1 MRKGLLVGALLITGV
16 GSLYG
21 EERKIDGN
29 VQLEFRNLS
38 GKGEKDSAKFN
49 EYRDLRDGFTGHMNL
64 KFRWKDSI
72 DVRLKAE
79 NIGLTDQKIHLLFNK
94 IGQFKLEV
102 IYDKV
107 PHRFSENVRFGYL
120 GTGTGNLKWNNGK
133 ISYIDMALFRDWLK
147 VYFDIVAFDPLLNF
161 RIEFINEKRKGTRPF
176 GVLSY
181 FGVDPVKDTGI
192 RHSVIEVPEPIDYD
206 ITDIKFTTV
215 FSWRTFQLY
224 ASFYRSE
231 FKNRIQEL
239 IWDNP
244 EQRGAPKGQLDIY
257 PDTVHNNISL
267 TGNLW
272 KLPLNTRVTAV
283 FSKGEF
289 IQNDKLLPYTINQN
303 AYSGTKYENNPP
315 DPPDPGKMKVES
327 TVYDFTVTSSPLKR
341 VDVKFRHRFYD
352 WNNKTKIVV
361 FPGYVKID
369 VRWHEIPAINL
380 PLSFNTNTSW
390 FDVGYKIS
398 DSVKLSLGY
407 TLDRKDRR
415 IYEVVDPTYYYKP
428 TVRVVTRSV
437 DRIYTVNLD
446 VKPIPWKWLDI
457 RSSYIRS
464 VQRGRY
470 RVDDPVLYK
479 YWKYDEA
486 DRDRDRIQ
494 IIVSMFPMKYLGM
507 ATGKEGSYEKPLIIT
522 THLIAGRDVFVNSP
536 IGLLEDTHLIYG
548 IDIDY
553 VPNKRI
559 ALNGYYI
566 HEEFRNKQK
575 GWEEQDPNKVWL
587 VEGIDKDDVIGAGIK
602 LVVIPEKLDM
612 DLKYAYAMTDG
623 SIKPAGYKTIATVD
637 DSERHTLNL
646 NFKYKVRK
654 AFHIDLGVFWES
666 LRFKDYNKTGFE
678 DYAYGQDGN
687 YFTGGALIQDYNV
700 TMIYSKLTYQF

>member
-1 MRKGLLVGALLITGV
+1 MRKGLLLGAILTAAGIAV
-16 GSLYG
+16 A
-21 EERKIDGN
+21 ENAKIDGSL
-29 VQLEFRNLS
+29 QLEYRNLS
-38 GKGEKDSAKFN
+38 GKGEVDSAKFN
-49 EYRDLRDGFTGHMNL
+49 EYRDLRDGFTGDLKL

-72 DVRLKAE
+72 DVRLNAE
-79 NIGLTDQKIHLLFNK
+79 NISLADQKIQLLFNK

-107 PHRFSENVRFGYL
+107 PHRFSKNVRFGF
-120 GTGTGNLKWNNGK
+120 TEVSPGNFRWNNGQ
-133 ISYIDMALFRDWLK
+133 ISRIDMALFRDWLK

-181 FGVDPVKDTGI
+181 FGVDPVQSSGI
-192 RHSVIEVPEPIDYD
+192 RHSVIELPEPIDYD

-215 FSWRTFQLY
+215 FSWKTFQLY
-224 ASFYRSE
+224 ASYYTSE
-231 FKNRIQEL
+231 FKNNVQEL

-244 EQRGAPKGQLDIY
+244 EPRGGSKGQLDIY
-257 PDTVHNNISL
+257 PNTTHNNISL

-272 KLPLNTRVTAV
+272 KLPLNTRITAV
-283 FSKGEF
+283 YSKGEF
-289 IQNDKLLPYTINQN
+289 VQNDKLLPYTINQN
-303 AYSGTKYENNPP
+303 AYSSTTYEDKPP
-315 DPPDPGKMKVES
+315 DPPDPGKLKVES
-327 TVYDFTVTSSPLKR
+327 TVYDFTLTSTPLKR
-341 VDVKFRHRFYD
+341 LDVKFRHRFYD

-380 PLSFNTNTSW
+380 PLSFTTNTSW
-390 FDVGYKIS
+390 FDIGYRIS
-398 DSVKLSLGY
+398 DSVKLSFGY

-415 IYEVVDPTYYYKP
+415 IYEVVDPSYYYKP
-428 TVRVVTRSV
+428 TVRAVTQAV
-437 DRIYTVNLD
+437 DKIYTVNLD

-470 RVDDPVLYK
+470 RVDDPIIYK

-522 THLIAGRDVFVNSP
+522 THIVAGKDSFVNSP
-536 IGLLEDTHLIYG
+536 IGLIEDAHFIFG
-548 IDIDY
+548 IDVDY
-553 VPNKRI
+553 VPNKRVS
-559 ALNGYYI
+559 LNGSYMF
-566 HEEFRNKQK
+566 EQFRNKQK
-575 GWEEQDPNKVWL
+575 GWEEQDPTKVWL
-587 VEGIDKDDVIGAGIK
+587 VEGIDTDHVFGAGVK
-602 LVVIPEKLDM
+602 FVVIPQKLDM
-612 DLKYAYAMTDG
+612 DLRYTYAMTDG
-623 SIKPAGYKTIATVD
+623 TIKPAGYAVIGMVD

-646 NFKYKVRK
+646 NLKYKVMK
-654 AFHIDLGVFWES
+654 AFHVDLGVFWET
-666 LRFKDYNKTGFE
+666 LKFKDYNKEGFE
-678 DYAYGQDGN
+678 NYAYGQDGN

>member
-1 MRKGLLVGALLITGV
+1 MRKGLLISALLSLGTCIALAQDTTLDGSV
-16 GSLYG
+16 GIEY
-21 EERKIDGN
+21 
-29 VQLEFRNLS
+29 RNLS
-38 GKGEKDSAKFN
+38 GDEDASKLN
-49 EYRDLRDGFTGHMNL
+49 EYRDLRDGITGDVKL
-64 KFRWKDSI
+64 KFRWKEKI
-72 DVRLKAE
+72 DVRLDAT
-79 NIGLTDQKIHLLFNK
+79 NIGLNDQKIHLLFNK

-107 PHRFSENVRFGYL
+107 PHLFSRNVRFGFSGV
-120 GTGTGNLKWNNGK
+120 GTGDLKWNNGR
-133 ISYIDMALFRDWLK
+133 ISYIDMGLMRDWLK

-181 FGVDPVKDTGI
+181 FGVDPVQTSGI

-206 ITDIKFTTV
+206 ITDIRFITV
-215 FSWRTFQLY
+215 FNWRNFQLY
-224 ASFYRSE
+224 SSYYYSE
-231 FKNRIQEL
+231 FKNNIQEL
-239 IWDNP
+239 KWDNP
-244 EQRGAPKGQLDIY
+244 EQNGAPRGLLDIY
-257 PDTVHNNISL
+257 PNTTHNNISV

-272 KLPLNTRVTAV
+272 KLPLDTKITAV

-289 IQNDKLLPYTINQN
+289 VQNDKLLPYTINQN
-303 AYSGTKYENNPP
+303 AYSGTQYENNPP
-315 DPPDPGKMKVES
+315 DPPDPGEMKVES
-327 TVYDFTVTSSPLKR
+327 TVYDFTLVSTPLKR
-341 VDVKFRHRFYD
+341 FDIKFRHRFYD
-352 WNNKTKIVV
+352 WNNKTAIVV

-380 PLSFNTNTSW
+380 PLSFNTNTTW
-390 FDVGYKIS
+390 LDMGYRIS
-398 DSVKLSLGY
+398 DSVKLSFGY
-407 TLDRKDRR
+407 TIDRKDRR
-415 IYEVVDPTYYYKP
+415 IYEVVDPSYYYKP

-470 RVDDPVLYK
+470 RVDDPIVYK

-486 DRDRDRIQ
+486 DRDRDRLQ
-494 IIVSMFPMKYLGM
+494 LIVTMFPMKYLGM

-522 THLIAGRDVFVNSP
+522 THIIVGKDSFVNSP
-536 IGLLEDTHLIYG
+536 VGLLEDSHIIYG

-553 VPNKRI
+553 VPVKRVT
-559 ALNGYYI
+559 LNAYFI

-575 GWEEQDPNKVWL
+575 GWEERDPNKEWI
-587 VEGIDKDDVIGAGIK
+587 VEGIDKDSTVGVGIK
-602 LVVIPEKLDM
+602 FKVIPQKLDM
-612 DLKYAYAMTDG
+612 DLRYAYAMTDG
-623 SIKPAGYKTIATVD
+623 TIKPSGFAVLTTVD

-654 AFHIDLGVFWES
+654 FLHVDLGVFWES
-666 LRFKDYNKTGFE
+666 FRFKDYNKEGFE
-678 DYAYGQDGN
+678 NYAYGQDGN
-687 YFTGGALIQDYNV
+687 YFTGGALIPDYNV
-700 TMIYSKLTYQF
+700 TMVYSKLTYKF